1 MAQFGRLRL
10 RGMGATFR
18 EEAELNISALQGP
31 LVAICGENGAGKS
44 VALECLAGAID
55 RTTPTRGRLGDLAT
69 SRDSM
74 VEVDVQ
80 DYTIRH
86 TMDAVSGAGE
96 SLVMRAGEPIEELK
110 SGKRKAFDKW
120 AAKTFPPTNVRM
132 ASTFGAQKSEGF
144 IDLKGAGRKD
154 VILSVKGCDHLQ
166 AMSSDAGALA
176 AEVSRQLSEVDARID
191 TIARRDVTLPA
202 NLAPLDVLQ
211 AQASPRHTVM
221 LQVEGLRARAAE
233 LEAEVDK
240 LERARTDLTER
251 LEAARIAHATHAT
264 VMERHETRRRKRR
277 ELDDRIRT
285 KREELRITKERIAN
299 NEGVM
304 AEAAK
309 IRAAAVIVRE
319 LEEKRSKIAEEN
331 VRVGAELR
339 SRRSRVAELRTDMA
353 TTMAQRDRAEQN
365 AATDAEM
372 ERELG
377 AKSAERRKQI
387 PEERAAAEKARKEA
401 DEHHAEEARLARLIL
416 NGKDDRIAELRAA
429 LADIADDTGITDLQ
443 TAADRAREAIAAD
456 DAAAKEA
463 EEAPHRQAEASRAH
477 RDALTR
483 ENEHTVSVRNLER
496 LVEQI
501 GRDIEQNAERLKRHI
516 KEEEEARAKLAELT
530 AELKKAE
537 AGLAAEEEALTTNT
551 AEQRRITD
559 ELERAQA
566 TARHAQQLDR
576 AEARL
581 EELRPR
587 VQPLEDEIAAA
598 SAELAELGPPEDP
611 PAPPENAMDIQ
622 AAIGRAEAAARTA
635 TESLS
640 ALRHKLASREE
651 DAETITELEE
661 QRGELEADLADW
673 RLWQKDLGRDGLQA
687 LEVDAAGPELT
698 TLANDLLHN
707 CLGPRFSVR
716 IDTSYRSSDGKK
728 DIEDCLVNVT
738 DTEKGHDGE
747 IREFSGGERGLIGE
761 AIDLALT
768 MMSVQSSGLERP
780 TLVRDERGAA
790 LSPENERAYLGMLRR
805 AADRIGAPHVLFVA
819 HSPAIQALA
828 DTRVHIE
835 DGQFHIR

>member
-1 MAQFGRLRL
+1 MAQYGRLRL

-176 AEVSRQLSEVDARID
+176 SEVSRQLAEVDARID

-202 NLAPLDVLQ
+202 NVAPLDVIK
-211 AQASPRHTVM
+211 AQSSPRHTVT
-221 LQVEGLRARAAE
+221 LQVEGLRARATE
-233 LEAEVDK
+233 LEAEVEK
-240 LERARTDLTER
+240 LERVRTDLTSR
-251 LEAARIAHATHAT
+251 LEAARVAHATHAT

-285 KREELRITKERIAN
+285 KREELRITRERIAN
-299 NEGVM
+299 NEEVM

-309 IRAAAVIVRE
+309 IRAAATMVRE
-319 LEEKRSKIAEEN
+319 LEEKRSKLAEQN
-331 VRVGAELR
+331 ARVGAELR
-339 SRRSRVAELRTDMA
+339 TRRSRVAEIRNDWTD
-353 TTMAQRDRAEQN
+353 TMAQRDRAEQN
-365 AATDAEM
+365 AATDVEM

-377 AKSAERRKQI
+377 AKAAERRKQI

-416 NGKDDRIAELRAA
+416 NGKDDRIAELRAT
-429 LADIADDTGITDLQ
+429 LRSIADNVWDDPRTH
-443 TAADRAREAIAAD
+443 AAGALAAD

-483 ENEHTVSVRNLER
+483 ENEHNVSVRNLER
-496 LVEQI
+496 LVEQY
-501 GRDIEQNAERLKRHI
+501 GRDIDQNAERLKRHL

-587 VQPLEDEIAAA
+587 VQPLEEEIAAA
-598 SAELAELGPPEDP
+598 SAELTELGPPEDP

-622 AAIGRAEAAARTA
+622 QAIGRAEADARAA

-651 DAETITELEE
+651 DLATLTELEMV
-661 QRGELEADLADW
+661 RKDTEADLADW
-673 RLWQKDLGRDGLQA
+673 RLLQKDLGRDGLQA

-805 AADRIGAPHVLFVA
+805 AAARIGAPHVLFVA